1 MQLMKDLTP
10 KKISLIIAAFA
21 LAGFL
26 IVIGGLSFFHLNHN
40 SSYIIAV
47 ITGAVFIFSAVYLAT
62 LTIIERFVYKK
73 IKIIYRTIH
82 NLKLGKTNF
91 PDYLD
96 VDSDII
102 SQVNRDVIN
111 WANSK
116 RQEIENLKN
125 REEYRKEFIGNVS
138 HELKTPIFNIQ
149 GYILT
154 LLEGGLEDE
163 KINRDYLFRA
173 EKSVDRMISIV
184 EDLDTVTRLESG
196 QLTMDLVKFDI
207 VELAKDVAESN
218 ERNASIKKIQIIIK
232 KKNDRPVMVYGD
244 KDRIRQVLTN
254 LMVNSIKY
262 GKQEGRTE
270 IRFYDMEENILVEV
284 SDNGI
289 GIAEEHL
296 PRLFER
302 FYRVDKSR
310 SRDSGGSG
318 LGLAIVK
325 HIIEAHEQTINVRS
339 SEGEGSTFSF
349 TLEKAR

>member
-1 MQLMKDLTP
+1 MKDLTP
-10 KKISLIIAAFA
+10 KKISLLIASIA
-21 LAGFL
+21 LAVLL
-26 IVIGGLSFFHLNHN
+26 IVL
-40 SSYIIAV
+40 
-47 ITGAVFIFSAVYLAT
+47 TGISVFYSNFSLKFILAALTGSIFVFTACYFAA
-62 LTIIERFVYKK
+62 LTIIERFIYRK
-73 IKIIYRTIH
+73 IKVIYKTIH
-82 NLKLGKTNF
+82 SLKLGKTNF
-91 PDYLD
+91 PDFLD
-96 VDSDII
+96 VDSDIL

-116 RQEIENLKN
+116 RQEIEQLKN

-163 KINRDYLFRA
+163 KINRDYLVRA
-173 EKSVDRMISIV
+173 ERSVDRMISIV

-196 QLTMDLVKFDI
+196 QLTMENVKFDI
-207 VELAKDVAESN
+207 VDLAKEVADSN
-218 ERNASIKKIQIIIK
+218 ERNASLKGIQILIK
-232 KKNDRPVMVYGD
+232 RKNEKALMVDAD
-244 KDRIRQVLTN
+244 KDRIRQVITN
-254 LMVNSIKY
+254 LLVNSIKY
-262 GKQEGRTE
+262 GKQGGQTE

-289 GIAEEHL
+289 GIAPEHL

-310 SRDSGGSG
+310 SRESGGSG

-339 SEGEGSTFSF
+339 TESIGSTFSF
-349 TLEKAR
+349 TLQKVK